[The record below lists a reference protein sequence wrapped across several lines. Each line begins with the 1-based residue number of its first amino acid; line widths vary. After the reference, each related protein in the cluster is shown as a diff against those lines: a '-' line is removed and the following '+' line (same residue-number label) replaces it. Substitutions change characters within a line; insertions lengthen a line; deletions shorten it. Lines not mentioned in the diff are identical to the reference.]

1 MLVEGDRLPVGDQQR
16 LEQSQTWIGAE
27 AHDRHGI
34 LPSPTPKAMRTLLID
49 NYDSFTYNL
58 FQLLAEVNG
67 CEPLVV
73 RNDAAAW
80 DELERLRFDNV
91 VISPGPGRPDVKGD
105 FGVCVEAI
113 RRCEKPLL
121 GVCLGHQG
129 IGWLEGCEVRRAPE
143 PMHGRVVS
151 VEHDGSGLLRGIPS
165 PFRATRYH
173 SLAL

>member
-49 NYDSFTYNL
+49 NYDSFTFNL

-73 RNDAAAW
+73 HNDAAEW
-80 DELERLRFDNV
+80 TELAAMEFDNV
-91 VISPGPGRPDVKGD
+91 VLSPGPGHPARPRD
-105 FGVCVEAI
+105 FGVCADAI
-113 RRCEKPLL
+113 VACEKPLL

-129 IGWLEGCEVRRAPE
+129 LGLAAGAEVGPAPK
-143 PMHGRVVS
+143 PV
-151 VEHDGSGLLRGIPS
+151 
-165 PFRATRYH
+165 
-173 SLAL
+173 